1 MKSTAVLA
9 CRLEST
15 RLFGKPMQLI
25 NDLPIILHLI
35 SRLRKPKKIDEI
47 VLAISDE
54 PGQHVF
60 IDLARKNGL
69 RHVIGDQKD
78 VLGRLIKGGDLAQ
91 TDIVVRTTTENPY
104 IYWENLDELI
114 ELHIKNRAD
123 LTVTEHLPLGSF
135 LEVIS
140 LTAMKKAHHDGEDR
154 HRSELCTLYICEN
167 PEKFKI
173 QKVKPPEK
181 LRRPDIRLTVDTPQ
195 DLILVRTIWEKLSPI
210 KEMFSINDIVDLF
223 EADPSLMRINNSN
236 KETLYL
242 WK

>member
-25 NDLPIILHLI
+25 NDMPIILHLI
-35 SRLRKPKKIDEI
+35 SRLRKAKKLDEI

-60 IDLARKNGL
+60 IDLAKKNGL
-69 RHVIGDQKD
+69 RYVIGDQKD
-78 VLGRLIKGGDLAQ
+78 VLGRLIKGGDLAK

-104 IYWENLDELI
+104 VYWENLDELI
-114 ELHIKNRAD
+114 SLHIKNSAD
-123 LTVTEHLPLGSF
+123 ITVTEHLPLGAF

-140 LTAMKKAHHDGEDR
+140 LSAMKRAHNDGEDR
-154 HRSELCTLYICEN
+154 HRSELCTLYISEN
-167 PEKFKI
+167 PDKFKI
-173 QKVKPPEK
+173 QKIKAPEK
-181 LRRPDIRLTVDTPQ
+181 LCRADIRLTVDTPQ
-195 DLILVRTIWEKLSPI
+195 DLILVRTIWEKLHAKDPL
-210 KEMFSINDIVDLF
+210 FSISDIIELF
-223 EADPSLMRINNSN
+223 EKEPGLKEINASN
-236 KETLYL
+236 NQTLYL